1 VKKHLRIA
9 FATFSTYCVGY
20 LFTAIGVSLGCLA
33 SLVHWRGFIRV
44 GTSVWSRFLFWIVG
58 RNPHV
63 SGRENLVPGK
73 PFLVV
78 SNHASMYDIPA
89 LMTAV
94 PGIAIMGRDYLLRIP
109 VFGQFLRTLHYVP
122 IDTSSGRS
130 ARAALS
136 LAAAEIRG
144 GTSVGIFVEGTRTP
158 TGRVQPLKR
167 GFVTVL
173 RESGSDLLPVFIRGT
188 YALNP
193 KGKKY
198 IDPREQITIKIGAP
212 IANADLVRLDD
223 GEIMHKVKSILE
235 QMGDNRS

>member
-1 VKKHLRIA
+1 VKKHIRIA
-9 FATFSTYCVGY
+9 CATFSTYFIGY
-20 LFTAIGVSLGCLA
+20 LFTAIGVTLGCLA
-33 SLVHWRGFIRV
+33 ALVHWQGFIRM
-44 GTSVWSRFLFWIVG
+44 GTTVWSKFLFWIVG

-63 SGRENLVPGK
+63 SGRENLEPGT
-73 PFLVV
+73 PYLVV
-78 SNHASMYDIPA
+78 SNHSSMYDIPA
-89 LMTAV
+89 LMAAV
-94 PGIAIMGRDYLLRIP
+94 PGIAIMGRDHLLRIP
-109 VFGQFLRTLHYVP
+109 VFGRFLRTLHYVP

-144 GTSVGIFVEGTRTP
+144 GTSVGIFPEGTRSA

-173 RESGSDLLPVFIRGT
+173 RESGSDLLPVYIRGT

-193 KGKKY
+193 KGRRY
-198 IDPREQITIKIGAP
+198 MDPREQISIKIGAP

-223 GEIMHKVKSILE
+223 GEIMHKVKTILE
-235 QMGDNRS
+235 QMGDDRS